1 MQLCCFSTAARKL
14 FYILYEMLTVFHRV
28 SVSLVSPLPS
38 TLFIFFAV
46 AVTVVVTNLPV
57 NFAVDLAGAMRQGR
71 KHLFHLARTHKQAD
85 THKERKRE
93 DERGRESTQNNAK
106 S

>member
-1 MQLCCFSTAARKL
+1 M
-14 FYILYEMLTVFHRV
+14 
-28 SVSLVSPLPS
+28 
-38 TLFIFFAV
+38 

-85 THKERKRE
+85 THKERKGERE
-93 DERGRESTQNNAK
+93 REHTKQREELRKLLATFLAYLFGSLFLAL
-106 S
+106 SAVVL